1 MQSMTRTMLSVFSA
15 VLLCA
20 QSVAALAADTTSTTT
35 DQQVRVQVDAQRA
48 QLSGADK
55 ITPAAQKNSSTL
67 LDTPVDTEDA
77 PAQVQRP

>member
-1 MQSMTRTMLSVFSA
+1 MLSVFSA

-20 QSVAALAADTTSTTT
+20 QSVAALAADTTSTAT

-48 QLSGADK
+48 QLSGVDK